1 MVILV
6 QMDTLQE
13 ERKIT
18 NWSAQGKNYRTNR
31 RAQEIEILTNRRAHG
46 EPGWA
51 TAGTALR

>member
-18 NWSAQGKNYRTNR
+18 NWSAKGKNYRTNR
-31 RAQEIEILTNRRAHG
+31 RAQEIEILTNRRAQG
-46 EPGWA
+46 KK
-51 TAGTALR
+51 